1 MDNSRELARLL
12 RKAQDLHLA
21 KTRPPV
27 WFVTGVFE
35 GEEVPQPSDGVDTF
49 KPWVIIH
56 VDGKRP
62 ADDKG
67 IPKGKLCPLSG
78 LEY

>member
-21 KTRPPV
+21 TTRPPL
-27 WFVTGVFE
+27 WLVTGVFE
-35 GEEVPQPSDGVDTF
+35 GEETPRPPGGVAVF
-49 KPWVIIH
+49 EPWIVIR

-62 ADDKG
+62 ADDTGKP
-67 IPKGKLCPLSG
+67 IGKLCPLH
-78 LEY
+78 

>member
-21 KTRPPV
+21 KTQPPM

-35 GEEVPQPSDGVDTF
+35 GEEVPEPPAGVATYE
-49 KPWVIIH
+49 PWIVIR

-62 ADDKG
+62 ADDTRKPEG
-67 IPKGKLCPLSG
+67 RLCPLS
-78 LEY
+78 

>member
-21 KTRPPV
+21 KTQPPM

-35 GEEVPQPSDGVDTF
+35 GEEVPEPPAGFATYE
-49 KPWVIIH
+49 PWIDIR
-56 VDGKRP
+56 VDGKRQ
-62 ADDKG
+62 ADDTGK
-67 IPKGKLCPLSG
+67 PEGKLCPMH
-78 LEY
+78 